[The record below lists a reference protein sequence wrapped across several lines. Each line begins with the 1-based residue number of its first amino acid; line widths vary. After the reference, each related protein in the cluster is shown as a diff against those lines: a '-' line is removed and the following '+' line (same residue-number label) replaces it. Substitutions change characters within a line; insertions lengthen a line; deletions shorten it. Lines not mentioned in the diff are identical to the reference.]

1 MAYISLSLYRFY
13 IPPLWMSETDPA
25 LAVLR
30 LALGWE
36 RRGRLCRVYIFNRF
50 FMSARHSEWRLLTL
64 RGKQASISCAVK
76 IMAVPNTYWLTML
89 WLLVCVWLWV
99 GVGGV
104 RGLCVCVFVCV
115 CMLVC
120 EMHARLKFVCVY
132 TSTHAC
138 NFVCECICLF
148 LCGGSFCVRV
158 YVSWYCL
165 CMCVLVLICIWVSA
179 FQKTFI
185 FYSQIHI
192 SLSPPLPI
200 SLSAVVSGWAWLLR

>member
-1 MAYISLSLYRFY
+1 MQGWDRKTEGGENRIVTECFRVCTGEWENPQFVHCYFRLWDVAYISLSLYRFY

-138 NFVCECICLF
+138 NFVWM
-148 LCGGSFCVRV
+148 
-158 YVSWYCL
+158 Y
-165 CMCVLVLICIWVSA
+165 M
-179 FQKTFI
+179 FI
-185 FYSQIHI
+185 FM
-192 SLSPPLPI
+192 
-200 SLSAVVSGWAWLLR
+200 WW